1 MNMASPIEAPT
12 PDAIERAARILI
24 AGGLVA
30 LPTETVYGL
39 GADAAQRDAV
49 AGIYALKGR
58 PADHPLIVHVVNAAQ
73 ALKWARFDERALRL
87 AQHFWPGPLTLI
99 LPRLPQAPA
108 WACGGEA
115 SIGLRCPSHP
125 VARALLERFT
135 QLGGSGVAAPS
146 ANRFGKVSPTQAGH
160 VLDDLGVHSPL
171 ILDGGPCEVGVES
184 TIVDLTRET
193 ARLLRP
199 GRIRREAIE
208 RVLGAPLADRDAQA
222 PRASGTL
229 AAHYSPRAPVELIDA
244 AALAARLADCAQAGL
259 RVGLW
264 SSDSL
269 AAGPGI
275 SLVQWIAA
283 PAQADAWEADLYD
296 ALRRFDAANV
306 DRIIVVRPPA
316 SPDWEAVRDRLTRAA
331 AATKPSGQI

>member
-1 MNMASPIEAPT
+1 
-12 PDAIERAARILI
+12 
-24 AGGLVA
+24 
-30 LPTETVYGL
+30 
-39 GADAAQRDAV
+39 
-49 AGIYALKGR
+49 
-58 PADHPLIVHVVNAAQ
+58 VVDAAQ
-73 ALKWARFDERALRL
+73 ALKWAIFDARALTL
-87 AQHFWPGPLTLI
+87 AQRFWPGPLTLI

-146 ANRFGKVSPTQAGH
+146 ANRFGKVSPTQARH
-160 VLDDLGVHSPL
+160 VLDDLGEQSPL

-208 RVLGAPLADRDAQA
+208 AVLGAPLADRDAQA

-229 AAHYSPRAPVELIDA
+229 AAHYSPRAPLELIDA
-244 AALAARLADCAQAGL
+244 AALAARLVDCEQAEL
-259 RVGLW
+259 RIGLW
-264 SSDSL
+264 SSESPVTAPGVSL
-269 AAGPGI
+269 I
-275 SLVQWIAA
+275 QWIAA
-283 PAQADAWEADLYD
+283 PAQADVWEADLYD

-316 SPDWEAVRDRLTRAA
+316 SPDWDAVRDRLMRAA
-331 AATKPSGQI
+331 AASTGV

>member
-1 MNMASPIEAPT
+1 
-12 PDAIERAARILI
+12 
-24 AGGLVA
+24 
-30 LPTETVYGL
+30 
-39 GADAAQRDAV
+39 
-49 AGIYALKGR
+49 
-58 PADHPLIVHVVNAAQ
+58 
-73 ALKWARFDERALRL
+73 
-87 AQHFWPGPLTLI
+87 
-99 LPRLPQAPA
+99 
-108 WACGGEA
+108 
-115 SIGLRCPSHP
+115 

-208 RVLGAPLADRDAQA
+208 QVLGAPLADRDAQA

-229 AAHYSPRAPVELIDA
+229 AAHYSPRAPLELIDA
-244 AALAARLADCAQAGL
+244 AALAARLADCAKAGL
-259 RVGLW
+259 RIGLW
-264 SSDSL
+264 SSESP
-269 AAGPGI
+269 ATGPGA

-283 PAQADAWEADLYD
+283 PAQAAVWEADLYD

-331 AATKPSGQI
+331 AASQGV